1 MRLYAVR
8 NGVRILVP
16 ACSNVLAQL
25 EEAQV
30 MSIQDGVG
38 YDVVTEDGRLVASVS
53 PKTFKVA
60 AWAKPQVKAR
70 ATSL

>member
-8 NGVRILVP
+8 DGVRILVP

-25 EEAQV
+25 EEVQA
-30 MSIQDGVG
+30 MSIQDRVG
-38 YDVVTEDGRLVASVS
+38 FDVVTEDDRLVASIS
-53 PKTFKVA
+53 PRTFKVA